1 MSSQAEDA
9 FNEDTEVVARML
21 YARNRTPREPGWLDQ
36 DESIREQAIKDVRVV
51 VRLYIDATWAEMP
64 LDERCA
70 RAANEAQQAFL
81 AADREAPNEP
91 KETTT

>member
-1 MSSQAEDA
+1 MSAVDA
-9 FNEDTEVVARML
+9 DA
-21 YARNRTPREPGWLDQ
+21 PHQREPGEAPDTRAASP
-36 DESIREQAIKDVRVV
+36 DERLREAT
-51 VRLYIDATWAEMP
+51 DALATIYVILTGAEPMWAEMP